1 MEKNMKRQ
9 TYKTRKLYTK
19 IYTILFIGILLGN
32 TLYVTSSLALTITP
46 GRIYESSAHFEY
58 RNITVYAPAVGRTQN
73 GYVGVISTIT
83 VTIQSNGSGQV
94 FVDTLPLTQ
103 IDMQGS
109 ARLAVKVAS
118 ALVASDKNSNINPYN
133 YDYFFVIRTSSPV
146 IGGPS
151 AGGIMTAAVV
161 SLLEGWTM
169 DNKTV
174 MTGMINPDGSIG
186 PVGGITKKI
195 DAAYSVGAKRFLV
208 PEGQMLYTDR
218 ITETT
223 TKNGWI
229 QTITRTVTRNVSEYA
244 MTHYGIEVKEVSDIN
259 DVLLYFTGH
268 TFPVTPSEHSI
279 STQEYID
286 SMKPLATNLL
296 NEANQSYHN
305 ASEAFDS
312 SSIPNY
318 FPNYYKNQVTDF
330 LNNAE
335 KLLQEAKEWYNKQL
349 YYTSTTQ
356 SFSSLIMSRF
366 VTYACE
372 YFNAEDKEAYITR
385 LLSDA
390 HSLYENE
397 SSIAKKAEVKGAI
410 SLQCVGAA
418 QTRATEAQEYIS
430 SAEDYHQRGD
440 DFTALYKLAFA
451 IERSRSI
458 GWWLG
463 LTKYFNDTG
472 TITSEQLKTL
482 ANDYIDDAQQS
493 IIYST
498 VILQEMGTTSQLL
511 SEANNLLDSARTDND
526 NGYPAAALFEAL
538 KALAKGNLALEL
550 VDANSQ
556 EKIQSKIARANE
568 SASASIRDSR
578 LRGIEPV
585 LAVSYYELAQSY
597 VDDDVETALFYY
609 KYSSLIT
616 GVLTFSGTPKGQTSS
631 RYMGIPAIQNPAIQN
646 PSINQGL
653 MISISII
660 AAIGGILVGIAI
672 ARIFSKKEEKEEEE
686 IYDMDLLPTSILDYR
701 ENTIPHKET
710 VNMPKN
716 IYDYYNKNIDESN
729 YETYH
734 SKTGG

>member
-1 MEKNMKRQ
+1 MEKNMGKQ
-9 TYKTRKLYTK
+9 IYKPKKLSRK
-19 IYTILFIGILLGN
+19 IYTSLFIGFLLGN
-32 TLYVTSSLALTITP
+32 ILYVSPSLALTVTP

-118 ALVASDKNSNINPYN
+118 SLVASDKNSNINPYE

-169 DNKTV
+169 DNRTV

-208 PEGQMLYTDR
+208 PEGQMVYTDTV
-218 ITETT
+218 TETT

-229 QTITRTVTRNVSEYA
+229 QTITRTVTRNVSDYA

-259 DVLLYFTGH
+259 DVLLYYTGH
-268 TFPVTPSEHSI
+268 IFPVTPSEHSI
-279 STQEYID
+279 STQDYIS
-286 SMKPLATNLL
+286 SMEPLATSLL

-305 ASEAFDS
+305 ASEAFDQ

-318 FPNYYKNQVTDF
+318 FPNYYRNQVTDF

-335 KLLQEAKEWYNKQL
+335 KLLQEAKDWYKKQL

-366 VTYACE
+366 VNYACE
-372 YFNAEDKEAYITR
+372 YFNTDDKQGYVDR
-385 LLSDA
+385 LLSEA
-390 HSLYENE
+390 KSLYKNE
-397 SSIAKKAEVKGAI
+397 SSIAKQAQVKGAI

-430 SAEDYHQRGD
+430 SAEAHHQKGD
-440 DFTALYKLAFA
+440 DFTALYEIAFA
-451 IERSRSI
+451 MERSRSI

-472 TITSEQLKTL
+472 TITSEQLKNL

-498 VILQEMGTTSQLL
+498 VILQEMGTSSQLL

-550 VDANSQ
+550 VDANSKG
-556 EKIQSKIARANE
+556 KIQSKIARANE

-597 VDDDVETALFYY
+597 IDDDVETALFYY

-616 GVLTFSGTPKGQTSS
+616 GVLTYSGTPKAQTSS
-631 RYMGIPAIQNPAIQN
+631 RYLGIPAIHTPASKN
-646 PSINQGL
+646 SLTNQGL
-653 MISISII
+653 IVS
-660 AAIGGILVGIAI
+660 
-672 ARIFSKKEEKEEEE
+672 
-686 IYDMDLLPTSILDYR
+686 
-701 ENTIPHKET
+701 
-710 VNMPKN
+710 
-716 IYDYYNKNIDESN
+716 
-729 YETYH
+729 
-734 SKTGG
+734 